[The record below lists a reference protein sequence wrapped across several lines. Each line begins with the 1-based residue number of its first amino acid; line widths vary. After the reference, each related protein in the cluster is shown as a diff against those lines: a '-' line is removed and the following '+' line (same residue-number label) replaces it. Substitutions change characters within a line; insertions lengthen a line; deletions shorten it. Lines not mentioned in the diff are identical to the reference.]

1 MIKKILGVA
10 ASITMLSTFAMS
22 ATTNVG
28 VKAYYG
34 TLDATGSETTND
46 GATLAKSGNG
56 DFPFGS
62 FFIEREGNFSGFNV
76 ALGLD
81 YMPFKAEV
89 DTLGGGNGTDAK
101 VNLKDYYT
109 VYIQPTKVLD
119 NGLGIFAKLGYSEGK
134 LNITDVTRQ
143 TVAASTVAA
152 SPSSS
157 DTGATKTLKG
167 VTYGIG
173 IEKTFSNSVFVRG
186 EYNFTDYDDVSY
198 TTSTSKVL
206 KASSDLST
214 GSITI
219 GRKF

>member
-1 MIKKILGVA
+1 MIKKLFA
-10 ASITMLSTFAMS
+10 ITTTATLLTSAAMS

-28 VKAYYG
+28 VKASYG

-46 GATLAKSGNG
+46 GATLTKSGNG

-62 FFIEREGNFSGFNV
+62 IFVEREGNFSGFNV

-81 YMPFKAEV
+81 YIPFKAEV
-89 DTLGGGNGTDAK
+89 DKIGGGTGTDAT
-101 VNLKDYYT
+101 VNLKDHVT

-143 TVAASTVAA
+143 ATAASTAAA

-157 DTGATKTLKG
+157 DSGANKTLKG
-167 VTYGIG
+167 VMYGIG
-173 IEKTFSNSVFVRG
+173 IEKTFSNSVFVRA
-186 EYNFTDYDDVSY
+186 EYNFTDYDEVSY

-206 KASSDLST
+206 KANSDLST
-214 GSITI
+214 GSLTI

>member
-46 GATLAKSGNG
+46 GATLNRSGNA

-62 FFIEREGNFSGFNV
+62 FFVEREGNFSGFNV

-89 DTLGGGNGTDAK
+89 ETLGGGTGTDAK
-101 VNLKDYYT
+101 VKLKDYYT
-109 VYIQPTKVLD
+109 VYIKPTKVLD
-119 NGLGIFAKLGYSEGK
+119 NGLGIFAKLGYSEGD
-134 LNITDVTRQ
+134 LTITDVSRQ
-143 TVAASTVAA
+143 ATTAGTAATDS
-152 SPSSS
+152 
-157 DTGATKTLKG
+157 GANKTLKG
-167 VTYGIG
+167 YVYGVG
-173 IEKTFSNSVFVRG
+173 VEKTFSNSFFVRA
-186 EYNFTDYDDVSY
+186 EYNYTDFDEITY
-198 TTSTSKVL
+198 TNSNSKVL
-206 KASSDLST
+206 KANSDLST
-214 GSITI
+214 GSLTI
-219 GRKF
+219 GKKF